1 MDFSLKK
8 LPIFASEALPDS
20 YKRILNQNQ
29 SLMLATMAM
38 PSKFTEQK
46 MKI

>member
-8 LPIFASEALPDS
+8 LPIFASDTLPDS

-29 SLMLATMAM
+29 SLMLATMAL
-38 PSKFTEQK
+38 PNKFTEKK

>member
-8 LPIFASEALPDS
+8 LPIFASDTLPDS

-29 SLMLATMAM
+29 SLILATMAL
-38 PSKFTEQK
+38 PNKFAEQK
-46 MKI
+46 TRG